1 MTSELQKRFLLAFLE
16 GGGGAMIVRMEV
28 VSDVDELNRVIGFVD
43 GVLEGIAA
51 SKKSVLQ
58 LELAV

>member
-1 MTSELQKRFLLAFLE
+1 
-16 GGGGAMIVRMEV
+16 MIVRMEV
-28 VSDVDELNRVIGFVD
+28 VSDVDELDRVIGFVD
-43 GVLEGIAA
+43 GALEGIAA